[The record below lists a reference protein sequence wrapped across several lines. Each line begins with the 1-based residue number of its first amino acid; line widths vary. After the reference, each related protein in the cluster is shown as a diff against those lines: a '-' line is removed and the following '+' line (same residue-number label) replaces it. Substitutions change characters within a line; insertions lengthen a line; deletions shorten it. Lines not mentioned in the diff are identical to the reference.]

1 MIKRHRIIRFMVSFI
16 LLLTSLTV
24 FGVNQRVYDNAGLF
38 TQSEIQELETRAAE
52 LGESLKLDLV
62 IVTTTDTKGET
73 SRQFAD
79 DFYDKNGFGYGQN
92 ADGAL
97 FLINMQDREV
107 YISTTGIAIKYL
119 TDQRIESILDRV
131 FDYLPDGQ
139 YGKAAMAFLTQV
151 ENYVK
156 TGIPSNQHT
165 YDEET
170 NRIVKEEMS
179 LAQKLMY
186 NLLIAIVVAAIIVVI
201 MASLNKARN
210 TTTKHTYLDSRS
222 FNVFNRYDRHV
233 NTTQTFV
240 VIPKNPPSGGSS
252 AGRSTIHTSSSGRS
266 HGGGGRRF

>member
-1 MIKRHRIIRFMVSFI
+1 MIKRHRII
-16 LLLTSLTV
+16 LLLVAFIILASMPV
-24 FGVNQRVYDNAGLF
+24 FGVTPKVYDNAGLF
-38 TQSEIQELETRAAE
+38 TAAELQEIETRAAE
-52 LGESLKLDLV
+52 LGETLKLDLV
-62 IVTTTDTKGET
+62 VVTITDTKGKT

-79 DFYDKNGFGYGQN
+79 DFYDEYGFGHGKD

-97 FLINMQDREV
+97 FLINMEDREV
-107 YISTTGIAIKYL
+107 YISTSGVAIKYL

-165 YDEET
+165 YDEDT
-170 NRIVKEEMS
+170 NRIVKEEMP
-179 LAQKLMY
+179 LVQKLMY
-186 NLLIAIVVAAIIVVI
+186 NLVIAIAVAGIVVAI
-201 MASLNKARN
+201 MASMNRARN
-210 TTTKHTYLDSRS
+210 STTKHTYLDSRS
-222 FNVFNRYDRHV
+222 FNVFNRHDRHV

-252 AGRSTIHTSSSGRS
+252 AGRSTIHKSSSGRS
-266 HGGGGRRF
+266 HGGGGRKF